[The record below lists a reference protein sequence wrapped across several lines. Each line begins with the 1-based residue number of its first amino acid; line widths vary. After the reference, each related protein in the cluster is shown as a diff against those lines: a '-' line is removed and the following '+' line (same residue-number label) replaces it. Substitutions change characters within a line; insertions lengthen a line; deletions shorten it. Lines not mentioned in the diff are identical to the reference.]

1 MNRWKSA
8 ARKKLSRG
16 ESQKRENQKRKE
28 SKKEIIRNE
37 KIKMREKLG
46 KSRNTVFIQ
55 WFVAGAESA
64 GQTNDETLQ
73 AVVARNTFPSKKHC
87 KKKGTDRIWTLRCPT
102 SAHCCGAKHISNQT
116 IKMTKRSGQFW
127 NLCCLKST
135 WRCGAKH
142 LSKWKCCKH
151 HILEPLFDTSMAIT
165 PLRREAHFQVKSVTT

>member
-46 KSRNTVFIQ
+46 KSI
-55 WFVAGAESA
+55 
-64 GQTNDETLQ
+64 
-73 AVVARNTFPSKKHC
+73 KK
-87 KKKGTDRIWTLRCPT
+87 
-102 SAHCCGAKHISNQT
+102 
-116 IKMTKRSGQFW
+116 TKRSGQFW

-142 LSKWKCCKH
+142 LSK
-151 HILEPLFDTSMAIT
+151 
-165 PLRREAHFQVKSVTT
+165 